1 MATQNNIRNIAII
14 AHVDHG
20 KTTLVDEML
29 KQGGIYRENQAT
41 QDRVMDS
48 GDLERER
55 GITILAKNTSVH
67 YKDYKINI
75 VDTPGHADFGGE
87 VERILKMVNGVIL
100 LVDAAEG
107 PMPQTRFVLQ
117 KALELGHK
125 VIVAVNKVDKP
136 DARIHEVMDEVLE
149 LLLDLDATDEQFNS
163 PTVFCSGRQGI
174 ASYSPDELGKDLTPL
189 FETIVNYIEAPKGDE
204 NAPLQML
211 VSSIDYNDYVGRI
224 AVGRIERGITILAK
238 NTSVR
243 YKDYKINIVDTP
255 GHADFGGE
263 VERILKMVNGVILL
277 VDAAEGPMPQTRF
290 VLQKALEL
298 GHKVIVAVNKVDK
311 PDARIHEV
319 MDEVLELLLDLDAT
333 DEQFNSPTV
342 FCSGRHGTASYSPD
356 EMGSN
361 LEPLFDTIVRYIDA
375 PQGDETA
382 PLQLLVSSIDYNEY
396 VGRIAIGRIER
407 GTIKVNQEVTICDFH
422 DPEMKQKGK
431 VVALYAFDGL
441 GKAPVQ
447 TASAG
452 EIVAL
457 SGMADITIGRTLC
470 ATDCVEPL
478 PFVKISDPTIEMTFA
493 VNDSPFAGKEGK
505 FVTSR
510 NLRDRLEKELLKD
523 VSLHVTEQGTDA
535 FNVAG
540 RGEMHLSILME
551 TMRRE
556 GFEFSVSTPR
566 VLTKEIDGK
575 LCEPIERM
583 VADVPEECMGAV
595 IEKMGRRKGD
605 LLGMTPMGSRYRLE
619 FKVPSRGLFGYR
631 SEFLTDTKGE
641 GIMSSVLDSYAPMKG
656 EIERRLVGSLIAHE
670 SGEAV
675 AYGLGGAQER
685 GALFIGP
692 GTPVYAGMVVGI
704 CSRNEDM
711 TVNVCKRKQ
720 LTNMRASGSDDAIR
734 LVTPKVFSLE
744 QCLEF
749 LADDE
754 LLECTPKSLRIR
766 KRELDHGI
774 RMRELMKRRNQE

>member
-1 MATQNNIRNIAII
+1 MANQEKIRNIAII

-41 QDRVMDS
+41 VDRVMDS

-55 GITILAKNTSVH
+55 GITILAKNTSIH
-67 YKDYKINI
+67 YKDYKINV

-136 DARIHEVMDEVLE
+136 DARVHEVMDEVLE
-149 LLLDLDATDEQFNS
+149 LLLELDATDEQFNS
-163 PTVFCSGRQGI
+163 PTVFCSGRQGT
-174 ASYSPDELGKDLTPL
+174 ASYGPDEPGVDLVPL
-189 FETIVNYIEAPKGDE
+189 FETIINYIPAPTGDE

-211 VSSIDYNDYVGRI
+211 VSSIDYNEYVGRI
-224 AVGRIERGITILAK
+224 AVGRVERG
-238 NTSVR
+238 S
-243 YKDYKINIVDTP
+243 
-255 GHADFGGE
+255 
-263 VERILKMVNGVILL
+263 
-277 VDAAEGPMPQTRF
+277 
-290 VLQKALEL
+290 
-298 GHKVIVAVNKVDK
+298 
-311 PDARIHEV
+311 
-319 MDEVLELLLDLDAT
+319 
-333 DEQFNSPTV
+333 
-342 FCSGRHGTASYSPD
+342 
-356 EMGSN
+356 
-361 LEPLFDTIVRYIDA
+361 
-375 PQGDETA
+375 
-382 PLQLLVSSIDYNEY
+382 
-396 VGRIAIGRIER
+396 
-407 GTIKVNQEVTICDFH
+407 IKVNQEVVICDYH
-422 DPEMKQKGK
+422 NPELRQKSK
-431 VVALYAFDGL
+431 VVALYEYDGL
-441 GKAPVQ
+441 GKSPIQ

-457 SGMADITIGRTLC
+457 SGIADITIGRTIC
-470 ATDCVEPL
+470 APDAVEPL

-510 NLRDRLEKELLKD
+510 NLRDRLEKELMKD
-523 VSLHVTEQGTDA
+523 VSLRVTEQGTDA

-556 GFEFSVSTPR
+556 GYEFSVSTPR

-575 LCEPIERM
+575 ICEPIERM

-605 LLGMTPMGSRYRLE
+605 LLGMTPVGNRYRLE
-619 FKVPSRGLFGYR
+619 FLVPSRGLFGYR
-631 SEFLTDTKGE
+631 NEFLTDTRGE

-656 EIERRLVGSLIAHE
+656 DIERRLVGSLIAFE
-670 SGEAV
+670 TGEACS
-675 AYGLGGAQER
+675 YGLFNAQDR
-685 GALFIGP
+685 GSLFIGP

-711 TVNVCKRKQ
+711 TVNVCKKKQ
-720 LTNMRASGSDDAIR
+720 LTNMRASGSDETLR
-734 LVTPKVFSLE
+734 LVSPRNYSLE

-766 KRELDHGI
+766 KRELDHAT
-774 RMRELMKRRNQE
+774 RMRQTMKNRAKN

>member
-1 MATQNNIRNIAII
+1 MISQDKIRNIAII

-55 GITILAKNTSVH
+55 GITILAKNT
-67 YKDYKINI
+67 
-75 VDTPGHADFGGE
+75 A
-87 VERILKMVNGVIL
+87 
-100 LVDAAEG
+100 
-107 PMPQTRFVLQ
+107 
-117 KALELGHK
+117 
-125 VIVAVNKVDKP
+125 
-136 DARIHEVMDEVLE
+136 
-149 LLLDLDATDEQFNS
+149 
-163 PTVFCSGRQGI
+163 
-174 ASYSPDELGKDLTPL
+174 
-189 FETIVNYIEAPKGDE
+189 
-204 NAPLQML
+204 
-211 VSSIDYNDYVGRI
+211 
-224 AVGRIERGITILAK
+224 
-238 NTSVR
+238 VR

-319 MDEVLELLLDLDAT
+319 MDEVLELLLDLNAT
-333 DEQFNSPTV
+333 DDQFNSPTI
-342 FCSGRHGTASYSPD
+342 FCSGRQGTASYGPD
-356 EMGSN
+356 EAGVD
-361 LEPLFDTIVRYIDA
+361 LIPLFETIVQYIDA
-375 PQGDETA
+375 PQGDKDA

-396 VGRIAIGRIER
+396 VGRIAVGRVER
-407 GTIKVNQEVTICDFH
+407 GTIKVNQEVTICDYH
-422 DPEMKQKGK
+422 NPDIKQKGK
-431 VVALYAFDGL
+431 VVALYEYDGL
-441 GKAPVQ
+441 GKAPIQ
-447 TASAG
+447 EASAG
-452 EIVAL
+452 QIVAL

-470 ATDCVEPL
+470 APDCLEPL

-493 VNDSPFAGKEGK
+493 VNDSPFAGREGK

-556 GFEFSVSTPR
+556 GYEFSVSTPR

-575 LCEPIERM
+575 ICEPIERM
-583 VADVPEECMGAV
+583 VADVPEESMGAV

-605 LLGMTPMGSRYRLE
+605 LLSMTPMGNRYRLE
-619 FKVPSRGLFGYR
+619 FLVPSRGLFGYR
-631 SEFLTDTKGE
+631 NEFLTDTRGE
-641 GIMSSVLDSYAPMKG
+641 GIMSSVLETYAPMKG
-656 EIERRLVGSLIAHE
+656 EIERRLTGSLIAFE
-670 SGEAV
+670 SGEACT
-675 AYGLGGAQER
+675 YRLFNAQER
-685 GALFIGP
+685 GALFIGA

-711 TVNVCKRKQ
+711 TVNVCKKKQ
-720 LTNMRASGSDDAIR
+720 LTNMRASGSDEALR
-734 LVTPKVFSLE
+734 LVSPKVFSLE

-754 LLECTPKSLRIR
+754 LLECTPKTLRIR
-766 KRELDHGI
+766 KRQLDHGL
-774 RMRELMKRRNQE
+774 RMRELMKKRNQE

>member
-1 MATQNNIRNIAII
+1 MPSQDKIRNIAII

-20 KTTLVDEML
+20 KTTLVDELL

-48 GDLERER
+48 GDLER
-55 GITILAKNTSVH
+55 
-67 YKDYKINI
+67 
-75 VDTPGHADFGGE
+75 
-87 VERILKMVNGVIL
+87 
-100 LVDAAEG
+100 
-107 PMPQTRFVLQ
+107 
-117 KALELGHK
+117 
-125 VIVAVNKVDKP
+125 
-136 DARIHEVMDEVLE
+136 
-149 LLLDLDATDEQFNS
+149 
-163 PTVFCSGRQGI
+163 
-174 ASYSPDELGKDLTPL
+174 
-189 FETIVNYIEAPKGDE
+189 
-204 NAPLQML
+204 
-211 VSSIDYNDYVGRI
+211 
-224 AVGRIERGITILAK
+224 ERGITILAK

-290 VLQKALEL
+290 VLGKALEL
-298 GHKVIVAVNKVDK
+298 GHKVIVAVNKIDK
-311 PDARIHEV
+311 PDARIEEV

-333 DEQFNSPTV
+333 DDQFNSPTV
-342 FCSGRHGTASYSPD
+342 FCSGRQGTATYGPGEEGKD
-356 EMGSN
+356 
-361 LEPLFDTIVRYIDA
+361 LTPLFETIINYID
-375 PQGDETA
+375 PPSGDENA
-382 PLQLLVSSIDYNEY
+382 PLQLLVSSIDYNDY
-396 VGRIAIGRIER
+396 VGRIAVGRVER

-422 DPEMKQKGK
+422 DSEIKHKGK
-431 VVALYAFDGL
+431 VVALYEYDGL
-441 GKAPVQ
+441 GKKPITEAK
-447 TASAG
+447 AG

-470 ATDCVEPL
+470 ATDAVEPL

-505 FVTSR
+505 YVTSR

-523 VSLHVTEQGTDA
+523 VSLHVSEQGTDA

-566 VLTKEIDGK
+566 VLTKVIDGK
-575 LCEPIERM
+575 VCEPIERM
-583 VADVPEECMGAV
+583 VADVPEECMGSV
-595 IEKMGRRKGD
+595 IEKIGRRKGD
-605 LLGMTPMGSRYRLE
+605 LVSMTPMGSRYRLE
-619 FKVPSRGLFGYR
+619 FMVPSRGLFGYR

-641 GIMSSVLDSYAPMKG
+641 GIMSSVLADYAPMKG

-675 AYGLGGAQER
+675 TYGLGAAQER
-685 GALFIGP
+685 GALLIGP

-734 LVTPKVFSLE
+734 LVPPRVFSLE

-766 KRELDHGI
+766 KRQLDHSI
-774 RMRELMKRRNQE
+774 RMRELMKKRAQENG

>member
-1 MATQNNIRNIAII
+1 MPSQDKIRNIAII

-20 KTTLVDEML
+20 KTTLVDELL

-48 GDLERER
+48 GDLER
-55 GITILAKNTSVH
+55 
-67 YKDYKINI
+67 
-75 VDTPGHADFGGE
+75 
-87 VERILKMVNGVIL
+87 
-100 LVDAAEG
+100 
-107 PMPQTRFVLQ
+107 
-117 KALELGHK
+117 
-125 VIVAVNKVDKP
+125 
-136 DARIHEVMDEVLE
+136 
-149 LLLDLDATDEQFNS
+149 
-163 PTVFCSGRQGI
+163 
-174 ASYSPDELGKDLTPL
+174 
-189 FETIVNYIEAPKGDE
+189 
-204 NAPLQML
+204 
-211 VSSIDYNDYVGRI
+211 
-224 AVGRIERGITILAK
+224 ERGITILAK

-290 VLQKALEL
+290 VLGKALEL
-298 GHKVIVAVNKVDK
+298 GHKVIVAVNKIDK
-311 PDARIHEV
+311 PDARIEEV

-333 DEQFNSPTV
+333 DDQFNSPTV
-342 FCSGRHGTASYSPD
+342 FCSGRQGTATYGPGEEGKD
-356 EMGSN
+356 
-361 LEPLFDTIVRYIDA
+361 LTPLFETIINYID
-375 PQGDETA
+375 PPSGDENE
-382 PLQLLVSSIDYNEY
+382 PLQLLVSSIDYNDY
-396 VGRIAIGRIER
+396 VGRIAVGRVER

-422 DPEMKQKGK
+422 NGDIKQKGK
-431 VVALYAFDGL
+431 VVALYEYDGL
-441 GKAPVQ
+441 GKKPIQEAK
-447 TASAG
+447 AG

-470 ATDCVEPL
+470 APDCVEPL

-523 VSLHVTEQGTDA
+523 VSLHVSEQGTDA

-566 VLTKEIDGK
+566 VLTKVIDGK
-575 LCEPIERM
+575 VCEPIERM
-583 VADVPEECMGAV
+583 VADVPEECMGSV
-595 IEKMGRRKGD
+595 IEKIGRRKGD
-605 LLGMTPMGSRYRLE
+605 LVSMTPMGSRYRLE
-619 FKVPSRGLFGYR
+619 FMVPSRGLFGYR

-641 GIMSSVLDSYAPMKG
+641 GIMSSILADYAPMKG

-675 AYGLGGAQER
+675 TYGLGAAQER
-685 GALFIGP
+685 GALLIGP

-734 LVTPKVFSLE
+734 LVPPRVFSLE

-766 KRELDHGI
+766 KRQLDHSI
-774 RMRELMKRRNQE
+774 RMRELMKKRAQENG

>member
-1 MATQNNIRNIAII
+1 MMSQDHIRNIAII

-41 QDRVMDS
+41 VERVMDS
-48 GDLERER
+48 GDLER
-55 GITILAKNTSVH
+55 
-67 YKDYKINI
+67 
-75 VDTPGHADFGGE
+75 
-87 VERILKMVNGVIL
+87 
-100 LVDAAEG
+100 
-107 PMPQTRFVLQ
+107 
-117 KALELGHK
+117 
-125 VIVAVNKVDKP
+125 
-136 DARIHEVMDEVLE
+136 
-149 LLLDLDATDEQFNS
+149 
-163 PTVFCSGRQGI
+163 
-174 ASYSPDELGKDLTPL
+174 
-189 FETIVNYIEAPKGDE
+189 
-204 NAPLQML
+204 
-211 VSSIDYNDYVGRI
+211 
-224 AVGRIERGITILAK
+224 ERGITILAK

-319 MDEVLELLLDLDAT
+319 MDEVLELLLDLNAT

-342 FCSGRHGTASYSPD
+342 FCSGRQGTASYGPD
-356 EMGSN
+356 EMGKD
-361 LEPLFDTIVRYIDA
+361 LTPLFETIVNYID
-375 PQGDETA
+375 PPTGDAGA

-396 VGRIAIGRIER
+396 VGRIAVGRVER
-407 GTIKVNQEVTICDFH
+407 GTIRVNQEVTICDYH
-422 DPEMKQKGK
+422 DSEVRQKGK
-431 VVALYAFDGL
+431 VVALYEFDGL
-441 GKAPVQ
+441 TKKPVQ
-447 TASAG
+447 EASAG

-470 ATDCVEPL
+470 APDTVEPL

-505 FVTSR
+505 YVTSR
-510 NLRDRLEKELLKD
+510 NLRDRLERELLKD

-556 GFEFSVSTPR
+556 GYEFSVSTPR
-566 VLTKEIDGK
+566 VLTKVIDGK

-583 VADVPEECMGAV
+583 VADVPEESMGAV
-595 IEKMGRRKGD
+595 IEKMGKRKGD

-619 FKVPSRGLFGYR
+619 FLVPSRGLFGYR
-631 SEFLTDTKGE
+631 NEFLTDTRGE

-656 EIERRLVGSLIAHE
+656 EIERRQVGSLIAFE
-670 SGEAV
+670 SGEACS
-675 AYGLGGAQER
+675 YGLFNAQER
-685 GALFIGP
+685 GSLFIGA

-711 TVNVCKRKQ
+711 TVNVCKKKQ
-720 LTNMRASGSDDAIR
+720 LTNMRAAGSDEALR
-734 LVTPKVFSLE
+734 LTPPRVFSLE

-766 KRELDHGI
+766 KRELDHAT
-774 RMRELMKRRNQE
+774 RMRSLMKKRAQE